1 MKMITRMMMMM
12 TTTMMMLII
21 IIIIRRRRRRR
32 IILIGHTILTLGN
45 RMNILP
51 PTEPNSTNNL
61 REVKVSQH
69 IDAEK
74 CD

>member
-1 MKMITRMMMMM
+1 MITRMM
-12 TTTMMMLII
+12 II
-21 IIIIRRRRRRR
+21 III
-32 IILIGHTILTLGN
+32 GHIILTLGN

-61 REVKVSQH
+61 GEVKVSQQ